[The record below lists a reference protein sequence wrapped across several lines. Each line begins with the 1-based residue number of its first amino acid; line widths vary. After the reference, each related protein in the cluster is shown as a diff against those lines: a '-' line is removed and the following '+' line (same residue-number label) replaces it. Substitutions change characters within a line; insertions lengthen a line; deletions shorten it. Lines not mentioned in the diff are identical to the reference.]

1 MGLTGSVACYKI
13 LDLCRELLSNDI
25 WISASL
31 TEAGSRFVTTDSL
44 RALGVSPILSSLFE
58 DPDHSFPHLEPAQQA
73 DVLLVAPAT
82 ANFLAKMAWGLA
94 DDILSTQVLAFSGPT
109 VAAPAMNPN
118 MWQSAATQSNVATLR
133 ERGVTVLEPEA
144 GDVACGEVGKG
155 RLPEVKEIEYNVLR
169 ALAPRDMEG
178 MRILVTLGPTREHLD
193 PVRYWS
199 NPSTGK
205 MGAAMATAA
214 WLRGAEVHCVCGPC
228 AVDLPHGIPTTSVQ
242 TAQQM
247 YEACT
252 DLWPHQDMACL
263 CAAVCD
269 FRPAYSYT
277 DKIKKDRVPEGEMNF
292 SFAPNPDIL
301 YTLGRNKKPFQRLIG
316 FAAETGKNLESEARI
331 KLDRKNL
338 DWIVANRVDRESGGF
353 ASEENSVLVLGG
365 AGHADHLGNETK
377 SEIAWRLWDLILRS

>member
-1 MGLTGSVACYKI
+1 MTS
-13 LDLCRELLSNDI
+13 
-25 WISASL
+25 
-31 TEAGSRFVTTDSL
+31 DSL
-44 RALGVSPILSSLFE
+44 RALGISPVLSSLFG

-82 ANFLAKMAWGLA
+82 ANLLAKMAWGLA

-109 VAAPAMNPN
+109 VVAPAMNPN
-118 MWQSAATQSNVATLR
+118 MWHSAATQSNVAILR
-133 ERGVTVLEPEA
+133 ERGILVLEPEA
-144 GDVACGEVGKG
+144 GDVACGEVGRG
-155 RLPEVKEIEYNVLR
+155 RLPAGKEIGYNVLR
-169 ALAPRDMEG
+169 SLAPRDMEG

-228 AVDLPHGIPTTSVQ
+228 SVDLPDGISVTSVQ
-242 TAQQM
+242 TALQM

-252 DLWPHQDMACL
+252 DLWSHQDMACL

-277 DKIKKDRVPEGEMNF
+277 EKIKKNRVPEGEMNL
-292 SFAPNPDIL
+292 SFVPNPDIL
-301 YTLGRNKKPFQRLIG
+301 HTMGQNKKPFQRLIG
-316 FAAETGKNLESEARI
+316 FAAETGENLESEARV

-338 DWIVANRVDRESGGF
+338 DWIVANRVDKKSGGF
-353 ASEENSVLVLGG
+353 ASEENTVLVLGD
-365 AGHADHLGNETK
+365 AGHTENLGNDTK
-377 SEIAWRLWDLILRS
+377 SDIAWRLWDLILRS